1 LYPTRFFGLNTACS
15 EQLAIEQKFILH
27 KVIKNNETNK
37 ISFDLTQMGVKHEMS
52 VEQVIGFYLVKLK
65 EFYTASG
72 YHMNEVV
79 LTCPSYASN
88 VERQAILDAA

>member
-1 LYPTRFFGLNTACS
+1 
-15 EQLAIEQKFILH
+15 
-27 KVIKNNETNK
+27 
-37 ISFDLTQMGVKHEMS
+37 MGVKHEMS

>member
-1 LYPTRFFGLNTACS
+1 MT
-15 EQLAIEQKFILH
+15 
-27 KVIKNNETNK
+27 
-37 ISFDLTQMGVKHEMS
+37 

-65 EFYTASG
+65 EFYTEAG
-72 YHMNEVV
+72 HDMREVV